1 MEHIKNISKTT
12 FIACYGN
19 GILKTPLENKKKK
32 DSSLKTFACFQ
43 FSTFAKHSYL
53 RQINILVTFHFILHF
68 N

>member
-32 DSSLKTFACFQ
+32 DRSLKT
-43 FSTFAKHSYL
+43 FSTFAKTFISPTNKYSCYFSFHSS
-53 RQINILVTFHFILHF
+53 F
-68 N
+68 